1 METKKKIMNSAFRL
15 FSEKGTEFSLTEVAN
30 EVGIKK
36 ASIYAHFV
44 SKEVLLYEVIDQE
57 IYEYFFEIDEQSRDL
72 KSTFYMIL
80 NYYNKS
86 KSKRYF
92 WKRLLLFPPAAFET
106 TLVQKI
112 DKLSEKRYKLVKDLI
127 KSNMEEG
134 IIRSQDPETVLY
146 SFLAM
151 IHGLVSISIIYESE
165 ELTINYDDIWQNF
178 WNGIN

>member
-15 FSEKGTEFSLTEVAN
+15 FSEKGNEFSLTEVAN

-36 ASIYAHFV
+36 ASIYAHFI

-72 KSTFYMIL
+72 KSTFDMIL
-80 NYYNKS
+80 NYYSKS
-86 KSKRYF
+86 KAKRYF
-92 WKRLLLFPPAAFET
+92 WKRLLLFPPAVFET
-106 TLVQKI
+106 TLISKI
-112 DKLSEKRYKLVKDLI
+112 NKLTEQRYAIIKDLI
-127 KSNMEEG
+127 KLNMEKG
-134 IIRSQDPETVLY
+134 IIRPQDPETVLY

-165 ELTINYDDIWQNF
+165 NLKINHDDIWQNF
-178 WNGIN
+178 WNGIK